1 MAKVESLG
9 IKKVDA
15 LHYYVNDLE
24 RSRRFYTEVLDFE
37 ELGVSDARLEDTG
50 KQRSAAFGA
59 GDCRVVCSQ
68 PQGEGGRAWSFL
80 RKHPAGIG
88 SMSFEVEDIDKTFR
102 LLEERGGTAITG
114 VQTFEEAGLKMFA
127 IATPF
132 GDTLVRFV
140 ERRPESLLYPG
151 FVPHGR
157 PTGGKNGFGFSH
169 WDHITS
175 NFRTMAPALLWMEH
189 VLGLERYWDVEFHTT
204 DVDPKHTDGSG
215 LRSQVMYDPSSGL
228 KFANNEPFRPSFR
241 KSQIHLFT
249 EDHRG
254 DGVQHAALA
263 VTDIITVVR
272 TMRERGARFMPTPG
286 TYYDVLPERIELL
299 GIGSIEEEISV
310 LRELE
315 ILVDGNDENSYLL
328 QIFMQEAAGLYGDPN
343 AGPFFYEII
352 ERKGDQGF
360 GAGNFR
366 ALFESIERAQKEEGR
381 L

>member
-15 LHYYVNDLE
+15 LHYYVKDLE
-24 RSRRFYTEVLDFE
+24 RSRNFYTKILDFE
-37 ELGVSDARLEDTG
+37 ELGVSDARLDDTG
-50 KQRSAAFGA
+50 KQKSAAYRA
-59 GDCRVVCSQ
+59 GDCTVVCSQ
-68 PQGEGGRAWSFL
+68 PQGDGGRAWSFMQ
-80 RKHPAGIG
+80 KHPAGIG
-88 SMSFEVEDIDKTFR
+88 SMNFEVEDIDKTFR
-102 LLEERGGTAITG
+102 LIEERGGTPITS
-114 VQTFEEAGLKMFA
+114 VQSFDDAGLKMFA

-132 GDTLVRFV
+132 GDTVIRFV
-140 ERRPESLLYPG
+140 ERKKDSLLYPG
-151 FVPHGR
+151 FVAHDSH
-157 PTGGKNGFGFSH
+157 TGGKNGFGFSN

-189 VLGLERYWDVEFHTT
+189 VLGFERYWDVEFHTT
-204 DVDPKHTDGSG
+204 DVDPKMADGSG
-215 LRSQVMYDPSSGL
+215 LRSQVMYDPNSGL
-228 KFANNEPFRPSFR
+228 KFANNEPYRPNFR

-263 VTDIITVVR
+263 VKDIVTSVR

-286 TYYDVLPERIELL
+286 TYYDVLPKRIELL
-299 GIGSIEEEISV
+299 GIGSIEEDVSV
-310 LRELE
+310 LRDLE
-315 ILVDGNDENSYLL
+315 ILVDGNGKDSYLL
-328 QIFMQEAAGLYGDPN
+328 QIFMQEAAGLYGEPT

-366 ALFESIERAQKEEGR
+366 ALFESIERAQKDEGR
-381 L
+381 I